1 MNKKCFILLNILLS
15 GCQYISYNE
24 VIPLAKQAIIGLP
37 DIELTDDFIS
47 QQRYSFARLD
57 LGRGANVIMVLSEIE
72 NNFYTW
78 ISASGEKII
87 TYNGKIVRTYGLV
100 YNMELINPNTFK
112 IFSPKNNYKGI
123 YNVFLNDPEAFI
135 EQRFSTYLS
144 KENNKLKLEESIE
157 IDILDLKYT
166 NLYFVDPVSGRTIR
180 SIQTIHPKLPK
191 IEIDFIYK

>member
-1 MNKKCFILLNILLS
+1 MNKKCLILLVAFLS

-24 VIPLAKQAIIGLP
+24 VLPLARQAIIGLP
-37 DIELTDDFIS
+37 DIELTDDFVS

-57 LGRGANVIMVLSEIE
+57 LGSGANIIMVLSGIE

-78 ISASGEKII
+78 ISASGEKLI

-100 YNMELINPNTFK
+100 HNMELINPNTFK

-123 YNVFLNDPEAFI
+123 YNIFLKDPDAFI

-144 KENNKLKLEESIE
+144 IENDELKLEESIE
-157 IDILDLKYT
+157 IDILDLEYT
-166 NLYFVDPVSGRTIR
+166 NLYFIDPRSGRIIR
-180 SIQTIHPKLPK
+180 STQTIHPKLPK